1 MAALALLVGET
12 DVDPGRIKSVE
23 IVQTVEVENDRL
35 TVSMDAG
42 GAVVPPSGVRAEVSI
57 DGAYMGGYVVSD
69 LVWRITEGGASVD
82 VLATGA
88 DLAATG
94 LRTPATRARPH
105 GLTLGTLVEQIAADH
120 GYTPRVHA
128 DLAGIRLSHEDQIT
142 ESDLQFVTRV
152 ADRYDADIRFNAGD
166 LLALPRT
173 GTDTVGGIPLD
184 RTLNDY
190 TTLEARF
197 SDRWDF
203 PAVSARYF
211 DYHQGRPVTVRL
223 GSATGDAY
231 EVAGVQGDEA
241 TARATAEKTRT
252 RLAERAWVLR
262 AVTPGDP
269 ALIPH
274 VQFGIPAAAVP
285 EGIPLTWRILEALHR
300 WDADDGFTTAIR
312 CTTPSRPTDRPP
324 PPTVSKVSYSRAR
337 YIDPNRDYAR
347 LVEGP

>member
-94 LRTPATRARPH
+94 LRTPATRAYPQ
-105 GLTLGTLVEQIAADH
+105 GLTLAALIEQIAADH
-120 GYTPRVHA
+120 GYTPSVHTQ
-128 DLAGIRLSHEDQIT
+128 LAGIRLPHEDQIT
-142 ESDLQFVTRV
+142 ESDLQFLVRV
-152 ADRYDADIRFNAGD
+152 ADRYDVDIRFSGGD

-173 GTDTVGGIPLD
+173 GADTVGGIPLD
-184 RTLNDY
+184 RTLHDY

-211 DYHQGRPVTVRL
+211 DYHQGRPVTVRV
-223 GSATGDAY
+223 GSATGSAY
-231 EVAGVQGDEA
+231 EVPGVQGDVAAAKAAAE
-241 TARATAEKTRT
+241 RART
-252 RLAERAWVLR
+252 RLAERAWVLH

-285 EGIPLTWRILEALHR
+285 EGIPLVWRILEVLHR
-300 WDADDGFTTAIR
+300 WNGDDGFTTAIR
-312 CTTPSRPTDRPP
+312 CTTPSRPADRPVP
-324 PPTVSKVSYSRAR
+324 PAVSKVTYSRVR
-337 YIDPNRDYAR
+337 YIDPNRAYRR
-347 LVEGP
+347 LVE